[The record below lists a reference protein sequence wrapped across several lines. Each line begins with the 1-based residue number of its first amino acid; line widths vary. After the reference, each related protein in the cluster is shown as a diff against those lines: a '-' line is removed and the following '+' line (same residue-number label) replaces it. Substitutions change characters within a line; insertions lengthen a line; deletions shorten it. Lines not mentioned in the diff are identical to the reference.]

1 MAAPEIKKPAITVL
15 ALACS
20 LALHAAAFAALL
32 ADWRNKAPEE
42 PVLSVELVI
51 VSAPIEAP
59 AIDEAAAPA
68 GAVPAAPPATAEPAA
83 APPEEAPAVSTPE
96 PAPAPPQQ
104 SAPSESAPSE
114 TAPVAQP
121 VPSPPAS
128 PPPPP
133 PKPVK
138 PQLAR
143 PAPQPTPPVV
153 PRPLERPVDLNPGS
167 IGGEET
173 REARAPSGAQ
183 APASFAVLHG
193 PIPPYPAAARS
204 RGQEGRVVLDVA
216 IGTDG
221 RPTGVTVASSS
232 GAALLDEAAVA
243 TVKTWRFRNDSGRV
257 LSVSVP
263 IVFELRSTAGR

>member
-15 ALACS
+15 ALAFS

-32 ADWRNKAPEE
+32 ADWRSKAPEE

-83 APPEEAPAVSTPE
+83 PPPEEAPAASAPE
-96 PAPAPPQQ
+96 PAPAPPQP
-104 SAPSESAPSE
+104 APPEP
-114 TAPVAQP
+114 APVAQP
-121 VPSPPAS
+121 VPPPPSPTSPPP

-138 PQLAR
+138 PQVARLAT
-143 PAPQPTPPVV
+143 QPTPSPA
-153 PRPLERPVDLNPGS
+153 PRPFERPVDLNPGS

-173 REARAPSGAQ
+173 QQARAPSGSP

-221 RPTGVTVASSS
+221 TPTGVTVASSS
-232 GAALLDEAAVA
+232 GAPLLDEAAVA
-243 TVKTWRFRNDSGRV
+243 TVKSWRFRNDSGRV